1 MKKKHGNMKKGN
13 EFRVRIG
20 VMKNKLKELWKKIE
34 HFWEYYK
41 WYAIVPFAIVAIV
54 VSMLSTYI
62 MESRPIAL
70 GIVMMNTSDVAS
82 AVKEFEIN
90 YAMERELEL
99 PVRVNIDF
107 VHPNNMKQAA
117 LETDDTI
124 ASIQK
129 YQTMMRNGYVDV
141 TFTTDW
147 VVKEY
152 MQIPLY
158 EDLRTYFDEDF
169 LKEYE
174 EYIYYIIKEEV
185 EAEAN
190 RKAYEEDT
198 GTLAETSEEVNWE
211 EIGEKI
217 PVAFYVEDCEA
228 LGEFYLDAKPV
239 MAFTKNGERTE
250 ESIAFAKWV
259 LEGMKK
265 EGAD

>member
-1 MKKKHGNMKKGN
+1 MKEIFKK
-13 EFRVRIG
+13 I
-20 VMKNKLKELWKKIE
+20 WKKFE

-41 WYAIVPFAIVAIV
+41 WYAIVPIAIIAIV
-54 VSMLSTYI
+54 VSFVSTYI
-62 MESRPIAL
+62 MESRPFAL
-70 GIVMMNTSDVAS
+70 GVAIMNTSDVAT

-99 PVRVNIDF
+99 PVKVSYDF
-107 VHPNNMKQAA
+107 VHPKDMKQAA

-152 MQIPLY
+152 MQVPLY
-158 EDLRTYFDEDF
+158 EDLRTYFDEAF
-169 LKEYE
+169 LAEYE

-239 MAFTKNGERTE
+239 MAFSKDAKRKDET
-250 ESIAFAKWV
+250 IAFAKWI

-265 EGAD
+265 EDAD

>member
-1 MKKKHGNMKKGN
+1 MKKIFKA
-13 EFRVRIG
+13 F
-20 VMKNKLKELWKKIE
+20 WKKFE

-41 WYAIVPFAIVAIV
+41 WHAIIPFAIVTII
-54 VSMLSTYI
+54 VSMVSTYI

-82 AVKEFEIN
+82 AVKEFEVN
-90 YAMERELEL
+90 YAMERGLEL
-99 PVRVNIDF
+99 PVEVNIDF
-107 VHPNNMKQAA
+107 VHPKDMKQAA

-129 YQTMMRNGYVDV
+129 YQSMMRNGYVDL
-141 TFTTDW
+141 TFTTEW

-158 EDLRTYFDEDF
+158 EDLRTYFDESF
-169 LKEYE
+169 LEEYE
-174 EYIYYIIKEEV
+174 EYIYYVIKEEV

-211 EIGEKI
+211 ENGTKI

-228 LGEFYLDAKPV
+228 LGEFYLESKPV

-250 ESIAFAKWV
+250 ESITFAKWI